1 MIKLETVHIE
11 EVRGVR
17 KLDIDFRKEKFAIS
31 GPNGSGKS
39 GVIDAIEFGLTGQI
53 GRLTGRGT
61 GGLSVAEHGPH
72 VDKTRFP
79 DAAFVRLQVYLTEL
93 EKSVT
98 ITRKI
103 SAPKK
108 PKIEPA
114 DEEVKTALSEIAEHP
129 EIALSRREILRFIL
143 VEPTRRSEEIQ
154 TILKLDEIGQIRS
167 TLNTAQ
173 NRLQRDQKTA
183 EAAVNS
189 SRSALQTH
197 LQIATLRSEDV
208 LAAVNQR
215 RALLGLTEFAELT
228 ADTKLDAG
236 LSSAARTPEFNKS
249 SALRDLGALSD
260 AAQSFPTLATSNA
273 ATILAD
279 LARLE
284 DDPSLLAAL
293 QRSAFIE
300 KGLELVDGA
309 ECPLCD
315 YEWADEQ
322 RLRNHLAAKLAKSD
336 EARRLQQR
344 LLDTGAVISRQII
357 RATALLAPV
366 QKLSEG
372 QQNDGCTQLLARWM
386 GDLDDLKSKLANVDG
401 LMGLKDRL
409 TTGWLQIPKEFPATL
424 KTLTET
430 IQAKPDQ
437 TATIDA
443 QTFLTTAQL
452 RLGDYREARRKS
464 EAAEIALKA
473 AKAAYAAYCTVMD
486 DELNALYEDVQE
498 DFSKYYR
505 IINEDDES
513 EFTANLTPSEGKL
526 DFDVNFYERGL
537 FPPGAFHSEGHQ
549 DGMGVCLY
557 LALMK
562 RLFGDRFTFALLD
575 DVVMSV
581 DAGHRYQFCKLL
593 KTEFPDTQLIITT
606 HDRLW
611 AEQMKSAGL
620 VTRKTSLA
628 FHSWTI
634 DTGPL
639 VESNF
644 DIWDDIAASLAKGKV
659 EVAAAALRHHLEYV
673 SRHLAD
679 ELGATVQFRADG
691 NYDLGDLLPPVLTRM
706 KYLLGKAAEA
716 AQSWGNNELRD
727 TIVARRT
734 ALSSAAGTQ
743 NVEQWAVNRAVH
755 YNEWANFGRKDFE
768 PVVAAFKDLLG
779 CFVCPTCES
788 WFHVTPPHGAAE
800 ALRCPCAATN
810 LNLMAKVVTTTRVPV
825 SALSVVG
832 RS

>member
-1 MIKLETVHIE
+1 VIKLETAHIE
-11 EVRGVR
+11 EVRGIR
-17 KLDIDFRKEKFAIS
+17 KLDIDFRKEKFAVW

-93 EKSVT
+93 DKSVT

-103 SAPKK
+103 STPKK

-114 DEEVKTALSEIAEHP
+114 DDDVTAALAEIADHP

-143 VEPTRRSEEIQ
+143 VEPTKRSEEIQ
-154 TILKLDEIGQIRS
+154 TILKLDEIGETRS

-173 NRLQRDQKTA
+173 NRLQRDLNAA
-183 EAAVNS
+183 EASVVS
-189 SRSALQTH
+189 SRTALQTH
-197 LQIATLRSEDV
+197 LQIATLRSEDL
-208 LAAVNQR
+208 LATVNQR
-215 RALLGLTEFAELT
+215 RALLGLAEIAEIT
-228 ADTKLDAG
+228 ADTKLDVG
-236 LSSAARTPEFNKS
+236 LSSATKAPDFNKR

-260 AAQSFPTLATSNA
+260 AAQGFSALAA
-273 ATILAD
+273 DDAKAIVAD

-284 DDPSLLAAL
+284 DDPSLFAAL
-293 QRSAFIE
+293 QRRTFIE
-300 KGLELVDGA
+300 KGLQLVDGA

-315 YEWADEQ
+315 TQWEDEQ
-322 RLRNHLAAKLAKSD
+322 HLRDHLTAKLLKS
-336 EARRLQQR
+336 EQARTLQQG
-344 LLDTGAVISRQII
+344 LVDKGAAISREII
-357 RATALLAPV
+357 RVIGLLAPA

-372 QQNDGCTQLLARWM
+372 QRDDNFPRLLAQWRA
-386 GDLDDLKSKLANVDG
+386 DLDDLNDKLATVDG
-401 LMGLKDRL
+401 LMNLKDRL
-409 TTGWLQIPKEFPATL
+409 TTGWLQIPNGFAASL
-424 KTLTET
+424 KNFTKSIE
-430 IQAKPDQ
+430 AKPDQ

-452 RLGDYREARRKS
+452 RLGDYREVRRKS
-464 EAAEIALKA
+464 EAAGIALKA
-473 AKAAYAAYCTVMD
+473 ARAAYAAYCTVMD

-498 DFSKYYR
+498 DFSNYYR

-513 EFTANLTPSEGKL
+513 EFTAKLTPSEGKL

-562 RLFGDRFTFALLD
+562 RLFSERFTFALLD

-593 KTEFPDTQLIITT
+593 KTEFPDTQFIITT

-628 FHSWTI
+628 FHGWSI

-639 VESNF
+639 VESNL

-679 ELGATVQFRADG
+679 ELGATVQFRADA

-706 KYLLGKAAEA
+706 KYLLGKAADA

-727 TIVARRT
+727 SIVARRA
-734 ALSSAAGTQ
+734 ALSNAAGTQ
-743 NVEQWAVNRAVH
+743 NVEQWAVNRALH
-755 YNEWANFGRKDFE
+755 YNEWANFSRRDFE
-768 PVVAAFKDLLG
+768 PVVAAFKELLR
-779 CFVCPTCES
+779 CFVCSTCES
-788 WFHVTPPHGAAE
+788 WFHIMPSRGAPE
-800 ALRCPCAATN
+800 TLRCSCTAT
-810 LNLMAKVVTTTRVPV
+810 NLMAKVVTAARLPI
-825 SALSVVG
+825 SSLS
-832 RS
+832 RI